1 MPYQNNAYQNYLE
14 AKKEFQK
21 ARLTAFGFAGIS
33 LSSILLWAKLNP
45 DNWTEYTIKKFEP
58 NVFVPPDS
66 EPVISNIRITP
77 AAGITP
83 GSHASQRLIAFAKEK
98 AKFNFDGAC
107 AITRCGDRFF
117 HNNRT
122 PNAMLVSLTLVA
134 TAVVSGFCSIVWFM
148 EEVVQAENH
157 KDRCKAALYD

>member
-1 MPYQNNAYQNYLE
+1 MPYQNYTYQNYLE

-21 ARLTAFGFAGIS
+21 ARRTAFGLAGIS
-33 LSSILLWAKLNP
+33 LSSMLLCAKLNP

-58 NVFVPPDS
+58 NVFVPTDS

-77 AAGITP
+77 AAGLTP
-83 GSHASQRLIAFAKEK
+83 GSCASQRLIAFAKEK

-107 AITRCGDRFF
+107 AITRCGDRFC
-117 HNNRT
+117 HTNRL
-122 PNAMLVSLTLVA
+122 PNATLVLMTLA
-134 TAVVSGFCSIVWFM
+134 GTALASGFMSIVCYR
-148 EEVVQAENH
+148 EEVVKAQNH